1 MAGDSIP
8 PEFRTYIETSYTFIP
23 KNDEERIADNLIDL
37 AAAGMDTKQPLKVV
51 FEQVA
56 KFIFRQFGFSEV
68 AIGLKDRKDPVWKY
82 EVALGFSKDTEL
94 RILKVRYNKDDMY
107 SQETFPNLKLG
118 KLSELNVAEGLPPSE
133 ADMYDRQK
141 MLNPKRTSSADFMLG
156 DSIDIWMLDDKKEII
171 GWIEVSSPKDRKLP
185 SRTTTRWLELLGSLC
200 AQIVMSRWAED
211 EMRSK
216 KAAVP

>member
-156 DSIDIWMLDDKKEII
+156 DSIDIWM
-171 GWIEVSSPKDRKLP
+171 
-185 SRTTTRWLELLGSLC
+185 
-200 AQIVMSRWAED
+200 
-211 EMRSK
+211 
-216 KAAVP
+216 